1 MIYYIIN
8 NVRNLANNS
17 NMNYVTAKEAKNI
30 LKINATTLKTWKDKG
45 ILSYKKLSD
54 KKILY
59 DIDSILNN
67 SDINDNRLN
76 VIYARVSNTKQ
87 HNDLLNQIELVKS
100 YCITNGIKISKVYQD
115 IASGM
120 NENRKDF
127 NILINDVISGKI
139 KNIYISFK
147 DRLTRFGFDYFKNL
161 FQKYNVNIVILDEL
175 EESNKIFQDELTEDL
190 ISIIHHFS
198 IKLDSNRR
206 KKLKEIEKILE
217 N

>member
-1 MIYYIIN
+1 
-8 NVRNLANNS
+8 
-17 NMNYVTAKEAKNI
+17 MNYVTAKEAKNI
-30 LKINATTLKTWKDKG
+30 LKINATTLKSWKDKG

-59 DIDSILNN
+59 DIDSVLNN
-67 SDINDNRLN
+67 SDMVDNRLN

-161 FQKYNVNIVILDEL
+161 FQKYNVNIIILDEL
-175 EESNKIFQDELTEDL
+175 EESNKTFQDELTEDL

>member
-1 MIYYIIN
+1 
-8 NVRNLANNS
+8 
-17 NMNYVTAKEAKNI
+17 MNYVTAKEAKNI
-30 LKINATTLKTWKDKG
+30 LKINATTLKSWKDKG

-59 DIDSILNN
+59 DIDSVLNN
-67 SDINDNRLN
+67 SDMIDNRLN

-161 FQKYNVNIVILDEL
+161 FQKYNVNIIILDEL
-175 EESNKIFQDELTEDL
+175 EESNKTFQDELTEDL

-198 IKLDSNRR
+198 MKLYSNRR

>member
-1 MIYYIIN
+1 
-8 NVRNLANNS
+8 
-17 NMNYVTAKEAKNI
+17 MNYVTAKEAINI
-30 LKINATTLKTWKDKG
+30 LKINATTLKSWKDKG

-59 DIDSILNN
+59 DIDSVLNN

-161 FQKYNVNIVILDEL
+161 FQKYNVNIIILDEL
-175 EESNKIFQDELTEDL
+175 EESNKTFQDELTEDL

-198 IKLDSNRR
+198 MKLYSNRR
-206 KKLKEIEKILE
+206 EKLKEIEKILE

>member
-1 MIYYIIN
+1 
-8 NVRNLANNS
+8 
-17 NMNYVTAKEAKNI
+17 MNYVTAKEAKNI
-30 LKINATTLKTWKDKG
+30 LKINATTLKSWKDKG

-59 DIDSILNN
+59 DIDSVLRD

-175 EESNKIFQDELTEDL
+175 EESNKTFQDELTEDL

-198 IKLDSNRR
+198 MKLYSNRR

>member
-1 MIYYIIN
+1 
-8 NVRNLANNS
+8 
-17 NMNYVTAKEAKNI
+17 MNYVTAKEAKNI
-30 LKINATTLKTWKDKG
+30 LKINATTLKSWKDKG

-59 DIDSILNN
+59 DIDSVLNN

-161 FQKYNVNIVILDEL
+161 FQKYNVNIIILDEL
-175 EESNKIFQDELTEDL
+175 EESNKTFQDELTEDL

-217 N
+217 S

>member
-1 MIYYIIN
+1 
-8 NVRNLANNS
+8 
-17 NMNYVTAKEAKNI
+17 MNYVTAKEAKKI
-30 LKINATTLKTWKDKG
+30 LKIHATTLKSWKDKG

-59 DIDSILNN
+59 DIDSVLNN

-175 EESNKIFQDELTEDL
+175 EESNKTFQDELTEDL

-198 IKLDSNRR
+198 MKLYSNRR

-217 N
+217 S

>member
-1 MIYYIIN
+1 
-8 NVRNLANNS
+8 
-17 NMNYVTAKEAKNI
+17 MNYVTAKEAKNI
-30 LKINATTLKTWKDKG
+30 LKINATTLKSWKDKG

-59 DIDSILNN
+59 DIDSVLNN

-161 FQKYNVNIVILDEL
+161 FQKYNVNIIILDEL
-175 EESNKIFQDELTEDL
+175 EESNKTYQDELTKNL
-190 ISIIHHFS
+190 ISNIHNFTM
-198 IKLDSNRR
+198 KLYSNRR

>member
-1 MIYYIIN
+1 
-8 NVRNLANNS
+8 
-17 NMNYVTAKEAKNI
+17 MNYVTAKEAKNI
-30 LKINATTLKTWKDKG
+30 LKINATTLKSWKDKG

-59 DIDSILNN
+59 DIDSVLNN
-67 SDINDNRLN
+67 SDMVDNRLN

-175 EESNKIFQDELTEDL
+175 EESNKTFQDELTEDL

-198 IKLDSNRR
+198 MKLYSNRR

>member
-1 MIYYIIN
+1 
-8 NVRNLANNS
+8 
-17 NMNYVTAKEAKNI
+17 MNYVTAKEAKNI
-30 LKINATTLKTWKDKG
+30 LKINATTLKSWKDKG

-59 DIDSILNN
+59 DIDSVLKD
-67 SDINDNRLN
+67 SDMADNRLN

-120 NENRKDF
+120 NENRKNF

-161 FQKYNVNIVILDEL
+161 FQKYNVNIIILDEL
-175 EESNKIFQDELTEDL
+175 EESNKTFQDELTEDL

-198 IKLDSNRR
+198 MKLYSNRR

-217 N
+217 S

>member
-1 MIYYIIN
+1 
-8 NVRNLANNS
+8 
-17 NMNYVTAKEAKNI
+17 MNYVTAKEAKNI
-30 LKINATTLKTWKDKG
+30 LKINATTLKSWKDKG

-59 DIDSILNN
+59 DIDSVLNN

-175 EESNKIFQDELTEDL
+175 EESNKTFQDELTEDL

-198 IKLDSNRR
+198 MKLYSNRR

>member
-1 MIYYIIN
+1 
-8 NVRNLANNS
+8 
-17 NMNYVTAKEAKNI
+17 MNYVTAKEAKNI
-30 LKINATTLKTWKDKG
+30 LKINATTLKSWKDKG

-59 DIDSILNN
+59 DIDSVLNN
-67 SDINDNRLN
+67 SDMVDNRLN

-161 FQKYNVNIVILDEL
+161 FQKYNVNIIILDEL
-175 EESNKIFQDELTEDL
+175 EESNKTFQDELTEDL

-198 IKLDSNRR
+198 MKLYSNRR

>member
-1 MIYYIIN
+1 
-8 NVRNLANNS
+8 
-17 NMNYVTAKEAKNI
+17 MNYVTAKEAKNI
-30 LKINATTLKTWKDKG
+30 LKINATTLKSWKDKG

-59 DIDSILNN
+59 DIDSVLNN
-67 SDINDNRLN
+67 SDIVDNRLN

-161 FQKYNVNIVILDEL
+161 FQKYNVNIIILDEL
-175 EESNKIFQDELTEDL
+175 EESNKTFQDELTEDL

-217 N
+217 KIIFFKNNTDK

>member
-1 MIYYIIN
+1 
-8 NVRNLANNS
+8 
-17 NMNYVTAKEAKNI
+17 MNYVTAKEAKNI
-30 LKINATTLKTWKDKG
+30 LKINATTLKSWKDKG

-59 DIDSILNN
+59 DIDSVLNN
-67 SDINDNRLN
+67 SDMVDNRLN

-161 FQKYNVNIVILDEL
+161 FQKYNVNIIILDEL
-175 EESNKIFQDELTEDL
+175 EESNKTFQDELTEDL

-198 IKLDSNRR
+198 MKLYSNRR
-206 KKLKEIEKILE
+206 KKLKEIEKILKS
-217 N
+217 

>member
-1 MIYYIIN
+1 MNIN
-8 NVRNLANNS
+8 

-30 LKINATTLKTWKDKG
+30 LKINATTLKSWKDKG

-59 DIDSILNN
+59 DIDSVLKD
-67 SDINDNRLN
+67 SDMADNRLN

-175 EESNKIFQDELTEDL
+175 EESNKTFQDELTEDL
-190 ISIIHHFS
+190 ISIIHNFS
-198 IKLDSNRR
+198 MKLYSNRR

-217 N
+217 S

>member
-1 MIYYIIN
+1 
-8 NVRNLANNS
+8 
-17 NMNYVTAKEAKNI
+17 MNYVRAKEAKNI
-30 LKINATTLKTWKDKG
+30 LKINATTLKSWKDKG

-59 DIDSILNN
+59 DIDSVLNN
-67 SDINDNRLN
+67 SDMVDNRLN

-161 FQKYNVNIVILDEL
+161 FQKYNVNIIILDEL
-175 EESNKIFQDELTEDL
+175 EESNKTFQDELTEDL

-198 IKLDSNRR
+198 MKLYSNRR
-206 KKLKEIEKILE
+206 EKLKEIEKILE

>member
-1 MIYYIIN
+1 
-8 NVRNLANNS
+8 
-17 NMNYVTAKEAKNI
+17 MNYVTAKEAKNI
-30 LKINATTLKTWKDKG
+30 LKINATTLKSWKDKG

-59 DIDSILNN
+59 DIDSVLNN
-67 SDINDNRLN
+67 SNMVDNRLN

-161 FQKYNVNIVILDEL
+161 FQKYNVNIIILDEL
-175 EESNKIFQDELTEDL
+175 EESNKTFQDELTEDL

-198 IKLDSNRR
+198 MKLYSNRR

-217 N
+217 S

>member
-1 MIYYIIN
+1 
-8 NVRNLANNS
+8 
-17 NMNYVTAKEAKNI
+17 MNYVTAKEAKNI
-30 LKINATTLKTWKDKG
+30 LKINATTLKSWKDKG

-59 DIDSILNN
+59 DIDSVLNN
-67 SDINDNRLN
+67 SDMADNRLN

-161 FQKYNVNIVILDEL
+161 FQKYNVNIIILDEL
-175 EESNKIFQDELTEDL
+175 EESNKTFQDELTEDL

-198 IKLDSNRR
+198 MKLYSNRR

>member
-1 MIYYIIN
+1 
-8 NVRNLANNS
+8 
-17 NMNYVTAKEAKNI
+17 MNYVTAKEAKNI
-30 LKINATTLKTWKDKG
+30 LKINATTLKSWKDKG

-59 DIDSILNN
+59 DIDSVLNN
-67 SDINDNRLN
+67 SNMVDNRLN

-161 FQKYNVNIVILDEL
+161 FQKYNVNIIILDEL
-175 EESNKIFQDELTEDL
+175 EESNKTFQDELTEDL

-198 IKLDSNRR
+198 MKLYSNRR

>member
-1 MIYYIIN
+1 
-8 NVRNLANNS
+8 
-17 NMNYVTAKEAKNI
+17 MNYVTAKEAKNI
-30 LKINATTLKTWKDKG
+30 LKINATTLKSWKDKG

-59 DIDSILNN
+59 DIDSVLNN
-67 SDINDNRLN
+67 SDMVDNRLN

-161 FQKYNVNIVILDEL
+161 FQKYNVNIIILDEL
-175 EESNKIFQDELTEDL
+175 EESNKTYQDELTEDL

-198 IKLDSNRR
+198 MKLYSNRR

-217 N
+217 S

>member
-1 MIYYIIN
+1 
-8 NVRNLANNS
+8 
-17 NMNYVTAKEAKNI
+17 MNYVTAKEAKNI
-30 LKINATTLKTWKDKG
+30 LKINATTLKSWKDKG

-59 DIDSILNN
+59 DIDSVLNN

-120 NENRKDF
+120 NENRKEF

-161 FQKYNVNIVILDEL
+161 FQKYNVNIIILDEL
-175 EESNKIFQDELTEDL
+175 EESNKTFQDELTEDL

>member
-1 MIYYIIN
+1 
-8 NVRNLANNS
+8 
-17 NMNYVTAKEAKNI
+17 MNYVTAKEAKNI
-30 LKINATTLKTWKDKG
+30 LKINATTLKSWKDKG

-59 DIDSILNN
+59 DIDSVLNN

-115 IASGM
+115 IASGI

-175 EESNKIFQDELTEDL
+175 EESNKTFQDELTEDL

-198 IKLDSNRR
+198 MKLYSNRG

>member
-1 MIYYIIN
+1 
-8 NVRNLANNS
+8 
-17 NMNYVTAKEAKNI
+17 MNYVTAKEAKNI
-30 LKINATTLKTWKDKG
+30 LKINATTLKSWKDKG

-59 DIDSILNN
+59 DIDSVLNN

-147 DRLTRFGFDYFKNL
+147 DRLTRFGFYYFKNL

-175 EESNKIFQDELTEDL
+175 EESNKTFQDELTEDL
-190 ISIIHHFS
+190 ISIIHNFS
-198 IKLDSNRR
+198 MKLYSNRR

>member
-1 MIYYIIN
+1 
-8 NVRNLANNS
+8 
-17 NMNYVTAKEAKNI
+17 MNYVTAKEAKNI
-30 LKINATTLKTWKDKG
+30 LKINATTLKSWKDKG

-59 DIDSILNN
+59 DIDSVLKD

-161 FQKYNVNIVILDEL
+161 FQKYNVNIIILDEL
-175 EESNKIFQDELTEDL
+175 EESNKTFQDGLTEDL
-190 ISIIHHFS
+190 ISIIHNFS
-198 IKLDSNRR
+198 MKLYSNRR

-217 N
+217 S

>member
-1 MIYYIIN
+1 MNIN
-8 NVRNLANNS
+8 
-17 NMNYVTAKEAKNI
+17 NMNYVIAKEAKNI
-30 LKINATTLKTWKDKG
+30 LKINATTLKSWKDNG

-59 DIDSILNN
+59 DIDSVLKD
-67 SDINDNRLN
+67 SDMADNRLN

-161 FQKYNVNIVILDEL
+161 FQKYNVNILILDEL
-175 EESNKIFQDELTEDL
+175 EESNKTFQDELTEDL
-190 ISIIHHFS
+190 ISIIHNFS
-198 IKLDSNRR
+198 MKLYSNRR

-217 N
+217 S

>member
-1 MIYYIIN
+1 
-8 NVRNLANNS
+8 
-17 NMNYVTAKEAKNI
+17 MNYVTAKEAKNI
-30 LKINATTLKTWKDKG
+30 LKINATTLKSWKDKG

-59 DIDSILNN
+59 DIDSVLKN
-67 SDINDNRLN
+67 SDMADNRLN

-161 FQKYNVNIVILDEL
+161 FQKYNVNIIILDEL
-175 EESNKIFQDELTEDL
+175 EESNKTFQDELTEDL

-198 IKLDSNRR
+198 MKLYSNRR

-217 N
+217 S

>member
-1 MIYYIIN
+1 
-8 NVRNLANNS
+8 
-17 NMNYVTAKEAKNI
+17 MNYVTAKEAKNI
-30 LKINATTLKTWKDKG
+30 LKINATTLKSWKDKG

-59 DIDSILNN
+59 DIDSVLNN
-67 SDINDNRLN
+67 SDMVDNRLN

-161 FQKYNVNIVILDEL
+161 FQKYNVNIIILDKL
-175 EESNKIFQDELTEDL
+175 EESNKMFQDELTEDL

-198 IKLDSNRR
+198 MKLYSNRR

>member
-1 MIYYIIN
+1 
-8 NVRNLANNS
+8 
-17 NMNYVTAKEAKNI
+17 MNYVTAKEAKNI
-30 LKINATTLKTWKDKG
+30 LKINATTLKSWKDKG

-59 DIDSILNN
+59 DIDSVLKD

-175 EESNKIFQDELTEDL
+175 EESNKTFQDELTEDL

-198 IKLDSNRR
+198 MKLYSNRR
-206 KKLKEIEKILE
+206 EKLKEIEKILE
-217 N
+217 S